1 MTYHTLLR
9 KTILVNILFLPIF
22 LFGQTDSI
30 PPLLQLETI
39 EVRALKIKK
48 PWLRS
53 ATSVYQILPNYQDQ
67 IPQNSLQEYLNDSPG
82 VFALNAN
89 NKAQDLRISIRGF
102 GSRAAFGVRGLKL
115 IVDGIPETTADGQG
129 QLDNLNL
136 GILKQIEVLPGGAS
150 ALYGNASGG
159 VIHISTLDENSFEKK
174 AEFLHLGAGIQAFG
188 GQQYQLTTGK
198 KIKNTSLIFHANH
211 QTNDGYRDHAEF
223 QSTNFN
229 FRWIQAFT
237 KDSKLE
243 FLFNFMDSPTANDP
257 GGVNLMT
264 FDSIPSSARD
274 RNVDFRAGEA
284 IQQTKGSLRFETKLL
299 DHLDFSTYAFYS
311 RRNFF
316 GRLPFS
322 TRGVIDLERNFFG
335 GGGNLTGK
343 KILEKI
349 QWTWQLG
356 FELLGQRDNRLRFE
370 NNSTAIGPLEFSQ
383 KERFDNGGFFLA
395 NDFSFKKWIFNT
407 VVRYDLNHIETTDN
421 FLSNGDDSG
430 TLNLNNFN
438 YSAGVAYSVY
448 PSTTLF
454 ANLSTSFE
462 TPTLNE
468 LSNNPDGSGFNSGLR
483 AQSAVH
489 YELGIKGLSQRNYRY
504 QITAFLINSKDELLP
519 FELEASPGR
528 TFFRNV
534 GETKRQGIEILFEQ
548 KFGEDIQVST
558 NWSWQNFIFANYQV
572 DGNIFDGNR
581 LPGLPNFQGNIRL
594 NFTLANDFNLD
605 LQQQFWGRIYTN
617 DANEVF
623 QKAKSLTNLSL
634 KYQLEINKI
643 TFFPYIGIN
652 NIFQTKYADNI
663 RINAF
668 GGRYY
673 EAAPGAFLYGG
684 LRMKF

>member
-1 MTYHTLLR
+1 MRHYTLKRKTLLFF
-9 KTILVNILFLPIF
+9 IISLPIF
-22 LFGQTDSI
+22 LCGQTDSI

-67 IPQNSLQEYLNDSPG
+67 IPQNSLQEFLNDSPG

-102 GSRAAFGVRGLKL
+102 GARATFGVRGLKL

-159 VIHISTLDENSFEKK
+159 VIHISTIDENSFDKK
-174 AEFLHLGAGIQAFG
+174 DQFLDLGAGIQAFG

-198 KIKNTSLIFHANH
+198 KIKNTSLIFHTNY
-211 QTNDGYRDHAEF
+211 QTSDGYRDHAEF

-229 FRWIQAFT
+229 FRLIQALS

-243 FLFNFMDSPTANDP
+243 LLLNFMDSPTANDP

-264 FDSIPSSARD
+264 FDSIPNAARD
-274 RNVDFRAGEA
+274 RNVEFRAGEA
-284 IQQTKGSLRFETKLL
+284 IQQTKGSLRYNTKLS

-316 GRLPFS
+316 GRLPFA

-349 QWTWQLG
+349 KWTWQLG

-395 NDFSFKKWIFNT
+395 NDFSFKNWIFNT
-407 VVRYDLNHIETTDN
+407 VVRYDLNHIETMDN

-430 TLNLNNFN
+430 ALNFNNFN
-438 YSAGVAYSVY
+438 YSAGLAYSVY
-448 PSTTLF
+448 SSATLF

-468 LSNNPDGSGFNSGLR
+468 LSNNPNGSGFNPGLS
-483 AQSAVH
+483 AQSAIH
-489 YELGIKGLSQRNYRY
+489 YELGIKGLSQNNYQY

-519 FELEASPGR
+519 FEIASIPGQ
-528 TFFRNV
+528 TFFRNI
-534 GETKRQGIEILFEQ
+534 GETKRQGIELLFQQ
-548 KFGEDIQVST
+548 KIGENIQAST
-558 NWSWQNFIFANYQV
+558 NWSWQNFTFTNYQL

-594 NFTLANDFNLD
+594 NFKLAKDFNLD
-605 LQQQFWGRIYTN
+605 IQQQFWGRIYTD
-617 DANEVF
+617 DANEAF
-623 QKAKSLTNLSL
+623 QKAKNLTNLSL
-634 KYQLEINKI
+634 KYQLGINKI
-643 TFFPYIGIN
+643 T
-652 NIFQTKYADNI
+652 K
-663 RINAF
+663 
-668 GGRYY
+668 
-673 EAAPGAFLYGG
+673 
-684 LRMKF
+684 